1 MFPYPRP
8 TSSGSLQCPSF
19 EKLTDDSAD
28 SYFSMPYTES
38 TWTQLE
44 ELTPDRNR
52 SEPYQFT
59 PIVSSSAQTPY
70 DDDDR
75 SWMFPEE
82 LVGGPDS
89 LKPTQLLLDVSPTL
103 QPVYDSALNT
113 HSGSKIPINPTA
125 SSDCHVDLSKITEHE
140 TWNLPGLDNDI
151 KNRKSTYK
159 SPPSPSHYQHI
170 NYPSVSPVR
179 IPRRLSFDAL
189 SDQQGGKLNG
199 RSKPSSSCETQ
210 AQPKRRR
217 SCSGVPERVSSP
229 DEDDPDLKVDAVV
242 KAPLAKST
250 SKPLVKGSHSVVE
263 RRYRENL
270 NTRMTQLDQILTAIH
285 DRSRTAGDLDIG
297 PRYTEIS
304 GKTRKAD
311 VLNDAI
317 RYVKQA
323 EVDAATKTKEIDF
336 LRLRI
341 AALEKLVHCSD
352 CGLLKQLA
360 GQKIGGDTT
369 KF

>member
-8 TSSGSLQCPSF
+8 TLSGSLQCPSS

-75 SWMFPEE
+75 SWIFPEG

-189 SDQQGGKLNG
+189 SDQQGGKSNG

-229 DEDDPDLKVDAVV
+229 DEDDPDLKVDDRV

-323 EVDAATKTKEIDF
+323 EVDAATKIKEIDF

-360 GQKIGGDTT
+360 GQKIGGETT

>member
-8 TSSGSLQCPSF
+8 TSSGSLQCPSS

-28 SYFSMPYTES
+28 SYYSMPYDES
-38 TWTQLE
+38 TWAQSE
-44 ELTPDRNR
+44 VLTPDRNPPE
-52 SEPYQFT
+52 SYHLT
-59 PIVSSSAQTPY
+59 PTDSSTAQTQY
-70 DDDDR
+70 NDRDR

-89 LKPTQLLLDVSPTL
+89 LEPMQLPLDVSPTL
-103 QPVYDSALNT
+103 QPVYDSAPNT
-113 HSGSKIPINPTA
+113 HSGSRIPINPMA
-125 SSDCHVDLSKITEHE
+125 SSDCHADLSKITEYE
-140 TWNLPGLDNDI
+140 KWNLTGLDDDI
-151 KNRKSTYK
+151 KNKKSTFQ
-159 SPPSPSHYQHI
+159 SPPSPSQYQHI
-170 NYPSVSPVR
+170 NHPSVSPAR
-179 IPRRLSFDAL
+179 IPRRSSFDAL
-189 SDQQGGKLNG
+189 SDQQGGKSNG

-217 SCSGVPERVSSP
+217 SYSGVPERESSP
-229 DEDDPDLKVDAVV
+229 NENDPDFKDDAVV
-242 KAPLAKST
+242 KGPLAKST

-270 NTRMTQLDQILTAIH
+270 NTRMDQLDQILTAIH
-285 DRSRTAGDLDIG
+285 DRSRKSGDLDIG
-297 PRYTEIS
+297 PRYTGMS
-304 GKTRKAD
+304 GKVRKAD

-323 EVDAATKTKEIDF
+323 EVDAVTRIKEIDF

-360 GQKIGGDTT
+360 GQKIDGDST

>member
-1 MFPYPRP
+1 MFPYPRT
-8 TSSGSLQCPSF
+8 TSSGSLQCPSS

-28 SYFSMPYTES
+28 KFFPMPYDDS
-38 TWTQLE
+38 TWAQLE
-44 ELTPDRNR
+44 HLTPDRNPL
-52 SEPYQFT
+52 EPYQFT
-59 PIVSSSAQTPY
+59 SSVSSTAQRQY
-70 DDDDR
+70 DNDDR

-82 LVGGPDS
+82 LVSGPDS
-89 LKPTQLLLDVSPTL
+89 LKSTGLPVDVSPTL
-103 QPVYDSALNT
+103 QPVYDSAPNA
-113 HSGSKIPINPTA
+113 HSGSNIPINPMA

-140 TWNLPGLDNDI
+140 TWNLTGLDDDI
-151 KNRKSTYK
+151 KNRKSKYH
-159 SPPSPSHYQHI
+159 SPPSPSQHQQI
-170 NYPSVSPVR
+170 NYPSVSPAR
-179 IPRRLSFDAL
+179 IPRRSSFDAL
-189 SDQQGGKLNG
+189 SDQQGGKSNS

-217 SCSGVPERVSSP
+217 SYSGVPEIESSP
-229 DEDDPDLKVDAVV
+229 NEKDLDLEVDAVV
-242 KAPLAKST
+242 KEPLAKST

-285 DRSRTAGDLDIG
+285 DRTRKSGDLDIG
-297 PRYTEIS
+297 PRHAEMS
-304 GKTRKAD
+304 GKPRKAD

-323 EVDAATKTKEIDF
+323 EIEGATKTKEIDF

-352 CGLLKQLA
+352 CALLRQLA
-360 GQKIGGDTT
+360 GQQIGGDSTN
-369 KF
+369 F

>member
-8 TSSGSLQCPSF
+8 TSSGSLQCPSS

-28 SYFSMPYTES
+28 SFFSMPYQEP
-38 TWTQLE
+38 TWVQSE
-44 ELTPDRNR
+44 ERAPDPKRL
-52 SEPYQFT
+52 EPYHST
-59 PIVSSSAQTPY
+59 PSVFPTAQTQY
-70 DDDDR
+70 DHDDC

-82 LVGGPDS
+82 LVGVPDS
-89 LKPTQLLLDVSPTL
+89 LEPTQLHLDVSLTL
-103 QPVYDSALNT
+103 QPVYDSATNT
-113 HSGSKIPINPTA
+113 PRGSKIPINPMA

-140 TWNLPGLDNDI
+140 TWNLTGLDNDI
-151 KNRKSTYK
+151 KSRGSTYH
-159 SPPSPSHYQHI
+159 SSPSPSQHQRI
-170 NYPSVSPVR
+170 NDPSVFPAR
-179 IPRRLSFDAL
+179 IPRRSSFDGL
-189 SDQQGGKLNG
+189 SDQQGGKSNG

-217 SCSGVPERVSSP
+217 SYSGVPERESSP
-229 DEDDPDLKVDAVV
+229 NENDPALKVDPVV
-242 KAPLAKST
+242 KEPLAKST
-250 SKPLVKGSHSVVE
+250 SKALVKGTHSVIE

-270 NTRMTQLDQILTAIH
+270 NTRMAQLDQILTAIH

-297 PRYTEIS
+297 PRHTELS

-323 EVDAATKTKEIDF
+323 EVDGATKIKEIDF
-336 LRLRI
+336 LKQRI

-352 CGLLKQLA
+352 RALLQQLG
-360 GQKIGGDTT
+360 GQKIGGDSTN
-369 KF
+369 F

>member
-8 TSSGSLQCPSF
+8 TSSGSLQCPSS

-28 SYFSMPYTES
+28 VYFSMPYDES
-38 TWTQLE
+38 TWAQLE
-44 ELTPDRNR
+44 ELTPDRNPPK
-52 SEPYQFT
+52 PYRLT
-59 PIVSSSAQTPY
+59 RIVSSTAQTQY
-70 DDDDR
+70 DNHDR
-75 SWMFPEE
+75 SWMYPEK
-82 LVGGPDS
+82 LVGGSDS
-89 LKPTQLLLDVSPTL
+89 LQPTQLPLDVSPTL
-103 QPVYDSALNT
+103 QPVYDSAPNP
-113 HSGSKIPINPTA
+113 HRASKIPINPMA
-125 SSDCHVDLSKITEHE
+125 ASDCHVDLSKITEHE
-140 TWNLPGLDNDI
+140 TWNLTGLDNDI
-151 KNRKSTYK
+151 KNRKLTYQ
-159 SPPSPSHYQHI
+159 SPTSPSQYQHI
-170 NYPSVSPVR
+170 NYSSVSPAR
-179 IPRRLSFDAL
+179 IPRRSSFDAL
-189 SDQQGGKLNG
+189 SDQQGSKSNG

-217 SCSGVPERVSSP
+217 SCSGAPERESSP
-229 DEDDPDLKVDAVV
+229 NENDPDLKVDAVV
-242 KAPLAKST
+242 KEDLANST

-285 DRSRTAGDLDIG
+285 DRSRNAGDLDIG
-297 PRYTEIS
+297 PRYTETS

-323 EVDAATKTKEIDF
+323 EVEAATKTKEIDF

-352 CGLLKQLA
+352 CALLKQLA
-360 GQKIGGDTT
+360 GQKIGGDST
-369 KF
+369 KL